1 MPLSAQQGRGA
12 LFDLS
17 ALYRIAA
24 TAVGAGLVAGVLL
37 TGVQQLQVNKLI
49 LQAEVYEDA
58 AEAATHALA
67 NAGSPTVASM
77 GASPAPAPGAQA
89 SGDAPPADA
98 HASDRNASERDTGDH
113 GGHHDHGHEHAGHEH
128 HHDDWKPENGA
139 ERTAYSVV
147 ANVTIGVAFGLLL
160 AAAFSLRGARRVGW
174 RAGLLWGAAGY
185 IVFFVAPSLG
195 LPPEV
200 PGTAAAP
207 LAARQGWWIATAAS
221 TAAALYLLVFVR
233 SRPWKAL
240 AIALLVA
247 PHLVGAP
254 QPEVEASAAPTALA
268 HAFIYATALSNA
280 FFWLLLGALAGAL
293 FDKTG
298 GTR

>member
-12 LFDLS
+12 SFDLS

-58 AEAATHALA
+58 ADKLA
-67 NAGSPTVASM
+67 EVAPI
-77 GASPAPAPGAQA
+77 PAPAARSA
-89 SGDAPPADA
+89 GDAPAAADDHA
-98 HASDRNASERDTGDH
+98 HDH
-113 GGHHDHGHEHAGHEH
+113 ANGLGGHHDHGHDHAGHEH
-128 HHDDWKPENGA
+128 HHDDWKPENGI

-147 ANVTIGVAFGLLL
+147 ANITIGVAFGLLL
-160 AAAFSLRGARRVGW
+160 AAAFSLRGAPKVGW

-185 IVFFVAPSLG
+185 LVFFVAPSLG

-207 LAARQGWWIATAAS
+207 LAARQSWWIGTAAS
-221 TAAALYLLVFVR
+221 TASALYLLAFVR
-233 SRPWKAL
+233 SRPLKVL
-240 AIALLVA
+240 AIALLLV

-254 QPEVEASAAPTALA
+254 QPEVEASAAPAELA

-280 FFWLLLGALAGAL
+280 FFWLLLGVLAGAI

-298 GTR
+298 RTR

>member
-12 LFDLS
+12 SFDLS

-58 AEAATHALA
+58 ADKAAEAAPVPAPVT
-67 NAGSPTVASM
+67 
-77 GASPAPAPGAQA
+77 SPAAQSA
-89 SGDAPPADA
+89 SDAPAAADDDAGAHDA
-98 HASDRNASERDTGDH
+98 HHAH
-113 GGHHDHGHEHAGHEH
+113 GHDHEHAGHEH
-128 HHDDWKPENGA
+128 HHDDWKPENGV

-147 ANVTIGVAFGLLL
+147 ANITIGVAFGLLL
-160 AAAFSLRGARRVGW
+160 AAAFSLRGERKVGW

-185 IVFFVAPSLG
+185 LVFFAAPSLG

-221 TAAALYLLVFVR
+221 TAAALYLLAFVR
-233 SRPWKAL
+233 SRLWKAL

-254 QPEVEASAAPTALA
+254 QPEVEASAAPVELA

-280 FFWLLLGALAGAL
+280 FFWLLLGALAGAI

-298 GTR
+298 RAR

>member
-12 LFDLS
+12 SFDLS

-58 AEAATHALA
+58 ADKAAEAA
-67 NAGSPTVASM
+67 PV
-77 GASPAPAPGAQA
+77 PAPVTLPAAQSA
-89 SGDAPPADA
+89 SDAPAAADDDAGAHDA
-98 HASDRNASERDTGDH
+98 HHAH
-113 GGHHDHGHEHAGHEH
+113 GHDHEHAGHEH
-128 HHDDWKPENGA
+128 HHDDWKPENGV

-147 ANVTIGVAFGLLL
+147 ANITIGVAFGLLL
-160 AAAFSLRGARRVGW
+160 AAAFSLRGARKVGW

-185 IVFFVAPSLG
+185 LVFFAAPSLG

-207 LAARQGWWIATAAS
+207 LAARQGWWIATATS
-221 TAAALYLLVFVR
+221 TAAALYLLAFVR
-233 SRPWKAL
+233 SRPLKAL

-254 QPEVEASAAPTALA
+254 QPEVEASAAPVELA

-280 FFWLLLGALAGAL
+280 FFWLLLGALAGAI

-298 GTR
+298 RAR